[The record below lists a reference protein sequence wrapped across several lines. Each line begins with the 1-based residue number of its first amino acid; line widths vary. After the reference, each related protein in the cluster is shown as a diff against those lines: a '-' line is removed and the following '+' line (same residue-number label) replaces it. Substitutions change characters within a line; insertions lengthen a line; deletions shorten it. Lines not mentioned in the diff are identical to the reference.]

1 MFLKHKPS
9 CRADARSTSHS
20 IASARGAS
28 RSTRPPSTKT
38 TRVASSSARATRCSE
53 RTTVA
58 PSRSTAARSSAA
70 ASGSSCDIGSSRSR
84 SRGSSASAEA
94 RQTRCSSPP
103 ESSTVFRPQ
112 RWSAS
117 SDSSA
122 RSTLGQISGG
132 ATPRFSSP
140 KATSLATIV
149 ITTWS
154 SGSWKTVATVPAS
167 SAGRA
172 RRVSSPATTTRP
184 SKRPPW
190 KCGTSPARARSNVDL
205 PEPDGPRSA
214 TTSPG
219 SSASETSR
227 SAGGAAGY
235 ENERPSTATRAT
247 APPPGR
253 AGRRPRPRAG
263 RARSTAAAAHA

>member
-1 MFLKHKPS
+1 M
-9 CRADARSTSHS
+9 
-20 IASARGAS
+20 
-28 RSTRPPSTKT
+28 
-38 TRVASSSARATRCSE
+38 
-53 RTTVA
+53 A
-58 PSRSTAARSSAA
+58 PSRSTAARKSAA
-70 ASGSSCDIGSSRSR
+70 ASGSSCEVGSSRSS

-103 ESSTVFRPQ
+103 ESSIVLRPQ

-117 SDSSA
+117 TDSSA
-122 RSTLGQISGG
+122 RSTRGQISRG

-140 KATSLATIV
+140 KATSFATMV

-184 SKRPPW
+184 AKRPPW
-190 KCGTSPARARSNVDL
+190 KCGTSPASARSSVDL
-205 PEPDGPRSA
+205 PDPDGPRSA

-219 SSASETSR
+219 SSARDTSR
-227 SAGGAAGY
+227 SAGGADGY
-235 ENERPSTATRAT
+235 ENERPSTVTRAT

-253 AGRRPRPRAG
+253 AGPRA
-263 RARSTAAAAHA
+263 RARAGHAVLHGGRGARVTPERPKPRASIASARFVARSSEPATSGESRVA